1 MTTQLA
7 IRLDDNDLIA
17 LDELARRDGVTRSEA
32 ARRAIRLLV
41 ANTNAAHHTA
51 ELDRIGALLRISP
64 GSRWLT
70 GADVVTSE
78 PDPDFAA
85 DIADAIGDDT
95 TDEIADPW
103 SR

>member
-7 IRLDDNDLIA
+7 IRLDDDDLSA
-17 LDELARRDGVTRSEA
+17 LDELARRDGVSRSEA

-41 ANTNAAHHTA
+41 ANTNAARHAA
-51 ELDRIGALLRISP
+51 ELDRVGALLHVAP

-70 GADVVTSE
+70 GADAVTSE

-85 DIADAIGDDT
+85 DIADAVGDDT
-95 TDEIADPW
+95 TDEMFDPW